1 MLSPKEFRTLM
12 AEQGREY
19 TVDQAS
25 KILRNLISLN
35 KKLKKQPDLS
45 LMSQQEKQRSR
56 MEAAEHGMEIS
67 PDEFNQ
73 LHDLMVDIQQSDFED
88 YNS

>member
-1 MLSPKEFRTLM
+1 MFSPKEFRTLL

-25 KILRNLISLN
+25 KILRKLISLN
-35 KKLKKQPDLS
+35 KSLKKEPDLS
-45 LMSQQEKQRSR
+45 LMTQQEKQRSR
-56 MEAAEHGMEIS
+56 MSAAEHGIEIS

-73 LHDLMVDIQQSDFED
+73 LHDLMIDIQQSDFED
-88 YNS
+88 YSS